1 MPKDYMDRFYGA
13 LRTYRFQTQ
22 PDEMKDEDDCNV
34 SSFFNE
40 EDLELFEDWMK
51 FVHENAYES
60 ELREEEIN
68 DSLHINIWNH
78 KQLYHLHKH
87 RHNLLKFLETM
98 CKFEGKL
105 PGHISFY

>member
-22 PDEMKDEDDCNV
+22 PDEMQDGDDCHS

-51 FVHENAYES
+51 FVHEKAVES
-60 ELREEEIN
+60 DLREEEIK
-68 DSLHINIWNH
+68 DSLHINIWKH
-78 KQLYHLHKH
+78 EDLYYLHKH
-87 RHNLLKFLETM
+87 RHNVLKFLELM
-98 CKFEGKL
+98 CQYEGKL
-105 PGHISFY
+105 PKNITFY